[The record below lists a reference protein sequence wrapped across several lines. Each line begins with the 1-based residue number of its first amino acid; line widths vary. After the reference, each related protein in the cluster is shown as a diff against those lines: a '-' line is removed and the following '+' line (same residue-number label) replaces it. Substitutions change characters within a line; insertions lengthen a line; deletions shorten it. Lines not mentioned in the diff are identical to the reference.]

1 VPLPKRLGHLFIV
14 WEDDMMPILKWIDQN
29 AEKALASVLLAAIVL
44 LISGNVFMRYVMNA
58 SLSWGE
64 ELTLW
69 LFVWFVWIGVSYA
82 FHTGDH
88 VRITVLRDVLNDR
101 ARLIADAVI
110 ALLVLGFL
118 LVLTYECVK
127 LIRMPFVKS
136 QSSVV
141 LGLPIPILYSSA
153 PVGAGL
159 SAIRVIQ
166 HFIKTLRLIA

>member
-1 VPLPKRLGHLFIV
+1 
-14 WEDDMMPILKWIDQN
+14 MPVLKWLDLN
-29 AEKALASVLLAAIVL
+29 AEKALASLLLAAIVL
-44 LISGNVFMRYVMNA
+44 LIFGNVVMRYILNA

-82 FHTGDH
+82 FHTGAH
-88 VRITVLRDVLNDR
+88 VRITVLRDVLGER
-101 ARLIADAVI
+101 ARLIADGVI

-118 LVLTYECVK
+118 VVLTVECIK
-127 LIRMPFVKS
+127 LIRMPFVAS
-136 QSSVV
+136 QTSVV
-141 LGLPIPILYSSA
+141 LGLPIPILYASA

-166 HFIKTLRLIA
+166 HLIRTLRLIAATKA

>member
-1 VPLPKRLGHLFIV
+1 
-14 WEDDMMPILKWIDQN
+14 MMPILKLIDQN

-58 SLSWGE
+58 SLSCGE

-118 LVLTYECVK
+118 LVLTY
-127 LIRMPFVKS
+127 
-136 QSSVV
+136 
-141 LGLPIPILYSSA
+141 
-153 PVGAGL
+153 
-159 SAIRVIQ
+159 
-166 HFIKTLRLIA
+166 